1 MIVMKLN
8 TLGIILFSL
17 FCGTIANAQIVQKLH
32 LKNGSVLEGYIAKQ
46 KPGEN
51 LEFKSERATIYMSG
65 SKVRSYSERQVK
77 VSELDEKWAKWA
89 EENDAYIGVNEN
101 RTFTFNDIITE
112 NGTISGVRVLEKGA
126 KVKYIDMSPR
136 EHILNWDTIAV
147 LSVDKRPKT
156 LLTGIDRIYKLKD
169 GTERKGQYV
178 EEVPGKTLSLYTIDG
193 VVEVCQ
199 TKDVMK
205 YIMKGIHPTQ
215 SILEQS
221 PLLDVVDVKNASIVR
236 GVIIEQNYGINPND
250 DYLLIQRE
258 DGGTQSIKVK
268 DVQEFQKEEN
278 KKYAPKYDILLN
290 ENELVVNRMQTNS
303 LEVKEEG
310 SIIILPSDSCLA
322 VVEKKS
328 PETDVIIETR
338 LGNASQNP
346 SLDIVKVSKWEK
358 GKGRK
363 KNTYWG
369 FSYEDIVKKNI
380 NPIKV
385 ETSVNATTRF
395 EYKVKEEGLYVI
407 YFSKEKKVIPFRIK

>member
-1 MIVMKLN
+1 MKVVK
-8 TLGIILFSL
+8 IILIILLSVA
-17 FCGTIANAQIVQKLH
+17 TIANAQIVQKLQ

-46 KPGEN
+46 RPGKD
-51 LEFKSERATIYMSG
+51 LIFKSEQATIYMSG
-65 SKVRSYSERQVK
+65 NRVKSYSEHIVK
-77 VSELDEKWAKWA
+77 VTELDTKWKKWA
-89 EENDAYIGVNEN
+89 EENDAFVGVNEN

-112 NGTISGVRVLEKGA
+112 NGKISRVRVLEKGA

-136 EHILNWDTIAV
+136 EHILNWDTITV

-156 LLTGIDRIYKLKD
+156 LLSGIDRIYKLKD
-169 GTERKGQYV
+169 GTEREGQYV
-178 EEVPGKTLSLYTIDG
+178 EEVPGKTLSLYTNDG

-215 SILEQS
+215 SMLEQS
-221 PLLDVVDVKNASIVR
+221 PLLDVIDVKNATTIR
-236 GVIIEQNYGINPND
+236 GVIIEQNYGLNPND

-268 DVQEFQKEEN
+268 DVQEFRKEEN

-303 LEVKEEG
+303 LEVKEDG
-310 SIIILPSDSCLA
+310 SLIILPSDSCLA
-322 VVEKKS
+322 VVEKNS

-338 LGNASQNP
+338 LVNASQNP

-363 KNTYWG
+363 KKSYLAFT
-369 FSYEDIVKKNI
+369 YEDIVKTNV

-395 EYKVKEEGLYVI
+395 EYKVREEGLYVI

>member
-1 MIVMKLN
+1 MRVLKVTLMILLSVA
-8 TLGIILFSL
+8 
-17 FCGTIANAQIVQKLH
+17 TIANAQIVQKLE
-32 LKNGSVLEGYIAKQ
+32 LKNGTVLEGYIAKQ
-46 KPGEN
+46 RPGEN
-51 LEFKSERATIYMSG
+51 LVFKSERATIYMSG
-65 SKVRSYSERQVK
+65 SKVRSYSERQVN

-89 EENDAYIGVNEN
+89 EENDAYIGVNDN
-101 RTFTFNDIITE
+101 RTFIFNDINTD

-136 EHILNWDTIAV
+136 EHTLNWDTIVV
-147 LSVDKRPKT
+147 LTVDKRSKT
-156 LLTGIDRIYKLKD
+156 LLSGIDRIYKLKD
-169 GTERKGQYV
+169 GAEREGQYV
-178 EEVPGKTLSLYTIDG
+178 EEVPGKTLSLYTNDG

-215 SILEQS
+215 SMLEQS
-221 PLLDVVDVKNASIVR
+221 PLLDVVDVKNASTVR

-268 DVQEFQKEEN
+268 DVLEFRKEEN
-278 KKYAPKYDILLN
+278 KKYAPKFDILLN

-322 VVEKKS
+322 VVEKNS
-328 PETDVIIETR
+328 PDTDVIIETR
-338 LGNASQNP
+338 LGDASQNP

-363 KNTYWG
+363 KKTYLG
-369 FSYEDIVKKNI
+369 FSYEDIVKTNI
-380 NPIKV
+380 KPIKV

-395 EYKVKEEGLYVI
+395 EYKVREEGLYVI